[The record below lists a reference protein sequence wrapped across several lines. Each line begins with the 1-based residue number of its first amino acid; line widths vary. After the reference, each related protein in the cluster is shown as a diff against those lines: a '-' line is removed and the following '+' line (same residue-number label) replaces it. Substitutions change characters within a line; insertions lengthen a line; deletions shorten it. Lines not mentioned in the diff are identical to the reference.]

1 VILTGSLPPGC
12 SAGFYARLARASR
25 RAGAPVLLD
34 AQGAQL
40 MNAAREKPFL
50 IKVNRSELAA
60 ATGRGCESAAQ
71 LRDAARL
78 LLVLGVKWVAI
89 SQGPKSVALF
99 SKTEQW
105 IVTPPAVAAVNPIGS
120 GDAMMAGIAVA
131 LSRGQAMLE
140 AVRLGVACGA
150 ANALT
155 PTSGDVRRA
164 DVMRLLRRAAVR
176 RA

>member
-1 VILTGSLPPGC
+1 
-12 SAGFYARLARASR
+12 
-25 RAGAPVLLD
+25 VLLD